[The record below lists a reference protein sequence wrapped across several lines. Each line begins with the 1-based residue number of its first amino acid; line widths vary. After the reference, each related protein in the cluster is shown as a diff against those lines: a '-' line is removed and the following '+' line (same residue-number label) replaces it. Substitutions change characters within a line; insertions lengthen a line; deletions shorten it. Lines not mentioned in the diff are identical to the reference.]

1 MKTYEVSYLI
11 EVDDDRFINIEVV
24 KASNV
29 DEAFCKARDKGEQRY
44 SMYKCVVSEN
54 ILHPD
59 SIVKDISDIDFREE
73 LNNVFAELDAL

>member
-1 MKTYEVSYLI
+1 MKTYAVSYLI
-11 EVDDDRFINIEVV
+11 EVDDYRFINMEVV

-44 SMYKCVVSEN
+44 KECRCVISEN

-59 SIVKDISDIDFREE
+59 SIIKDISDIDFRAE

>member
-1 MKTYEVSYLI
+1 MKKYVVSYLI
-11 EVDDDRFINIEVV
+11 KVDDNLFVNTEIVEANSE
-24 KASNV
+24 A
-29 DEAFCKARDKGEQRY
+29 EAFIKARDKGEHRY

-73 LNNVFAELDAL
+73 LNNIFAELDSL

>member
-24 KASNV
+24 KASNI

>member
-1 MKTYEVSYLI
+1 MKTYAVNYLI
-11 EVDDDRFINIEVV
+11 EVDNYRFITMEVV

-44 SMYKCVVSEN
+44 KECRCVISEN

-59 SIVKDISDIDFREE
+59 SIVEDISNIDFKAE
-73 LNNVFAELDAL
+73 LNKAFAELDLL

>member
-1 MKTYEVSYLI
+1 MKTYAVSYLI
-11 EVDDDRFINIEVV
+11 EVDDNRFINIEIV

-29 DEAFCKARDKGEQRY
+29 DEAFVKARDKGEQRY
-44 SMYKCVVSEN
+44 NLYKCVVSEN

>member
-1 MKTYEVSYLI
+1 MFGLMLLLFGAVL
-11 EVDDDRFINIEVV
+11 FISGTDIEVV

-29 DEAFCKARDKGEQRY
+29 DEAFVKARDKGEQRY

-59 SIVKDISDIDFREE
+59 SIVKDINDIDFKAE
-73 LNNVFAELDAL
+73 LNKAFAELDLL